1 MYVDVAKMVGEE
13 RFFIVHGVLLVQ
25 NAITTL
31 KAVTKPKLAGNF
43 IPKLIAI
50 IENWLPSRNDFRI
63 KSNGKQSKQ
72 NEVKSGDKEMSETPN
87 HQGFFCVNHRVRK
100 VW

>member
-1 MYVDVAKMVGEE
+1 MVGEE

-31 KAVTKPKLAGNF
+31 RAVTKPKVAGNF